1 MSLLARYHLLQL
13 SVPLL
18 CKKKSQ
24 FVLMAGQDLSSG
36 PDGNHLLCKLQFPKK
51 GQWYHST
58 LMLSYRQKIIT
69 VF

>member
-1 MSLLARYHLLQL
+1 
-13 SVPLL
+13 
-18 CKKKSQ
+18 
-24 FVLMAGQDLSSG
+24 MAGQDLSSG